1 MWAMWVGV
9 GAAWEGAAGVR
20 GVQVAVLG
28 AGEGAGL
35 AGGDEGAEAVL
46 LRRG

>member
-1 MWAMWVGV
+1 MWAMWLGV
-9 GAAWEGAAGVR
+9 GAAGEGAEGVPC
-20 GVQVAVLG
+20 VQVAVLG
-28 AGEGAGL
+28 AGEGVGL